1 MEVIGAV
8 VVFLLGAA
16 VGMLVAL
23 YLFATRFARSVET
36 QLVEADERAEMRA
49 DERRAHL
56 DATAAIV
63 VDRMWLVGAGL
74 AAEIR
79 EMAAAQRN
87 DLRLVVGLPTVE
99 VPGARAPRCPPHA
112 SSPRTV
118 GDDEPTPPSGWT
130 LEDVRERTQQ
140 DAERSR

>member
-1 MEVIGAV
+1 MEVMGAV

-23 YLFATRFARSVET
+23 YLLATRFARSVEA
-36 QLVEADERAEMRA
+36 QLAEADERDEQRA

-99 VPGARAPRCPPHA
+99 VPGARASRHPPHA
-112 SSPRTV
+112 PSTRIV

-130 LEDVRERTQQ
+130 LEEVRERTHH